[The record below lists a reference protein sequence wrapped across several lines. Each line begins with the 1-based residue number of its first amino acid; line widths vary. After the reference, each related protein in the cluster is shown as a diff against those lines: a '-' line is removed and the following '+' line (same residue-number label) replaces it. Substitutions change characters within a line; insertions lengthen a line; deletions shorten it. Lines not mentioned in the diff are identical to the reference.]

1 MTEEEDASWRPSIRL
16 MKLRYKRMLTGM
28 ARKEKAISRRRL
40 KRDWLVYILRCSD
53 GRLYT
58 GITNNMDRRLK
69 MHNGGT
75 GARYTRVRRP
85 VELVYQENGLTRSQA
100 LTRECGIKAMSRAK
114 KENLITKLNHQL
126 KVVGRGSKG
135 PIPSKNFKEKIP

>member
-1 MTEEEDASWRPSIRL
+1 MPAGRRPLICL
-16 MKLRYKRMLTGM
+16 MKLRYKRMLMGM
-28 ARKEKAISRRRL
+28 ARKEKAISRRRF

-58 GITNNMDRRLK
+58 GITNNIERRLK

-100 LTRECGIKAMSRAK
+100 LTRECAIKAMSRSK
-114 KENLITKLNHQL
+114 KENLNRSSVT
-126 KVVGRGSKG
+126 
-135 PIPSKNFKEKIP
+135 